1 MKKQEYLTIGGERFE
16 LCGTT
21 EGSKDFYKGASWD
34 EIESVYGRPSDTKV
48 AIWHDWCKWA
58 YDNDASLDICSHSCM
73 FFSISGKVKH
83 DEKVYALYITYAHNR
98 AYEIV

>member
-1 MKKQEYLTIGGERFE
+1 MAKTKMVTIGGEHFE

-21 EGSKDFYKGASWD
+21 EGTKSFYSGAAYD
-34 EIESVYGRPSDTKV
+34 EIYNVYGRPSDTKV

-58 YDNDASLDICSHSCM
+58 YETDAQLEISGHSCM
-73 FFSISGKVKH
+73 FFSIIGKV
-83 DEKVYALYITYAHNR
+83 ESEGKVYALYITAAHNR